1 MLYSAKD
8 RAVLRGQLFRRL
20 SLDALIFLV
29 PFAIGL
35 ALMYTC
41 RIEWL
46 SMLLSMLGMVTAV
59 FYYGM
64 CVSPFLSY
72 DRFLREIA
80 AGRSRSFTGA
90 FLCEESASVRDG
102 VACRTLYFAD
112 KDASDEERDFAG
124 VFATFPRISWKGHCM
139 YCGHCAP
146 CPKGIRPGRGEV

>member
-35 ALMYTC
+35 VLMYTC

-46 SMLLSMLGMVTAV
+46 SMLLSMLGMVAAV

-90 FLCEESASVRDG
+90 FLREESASVRDG

-112 KDASDEERDFAG
+112 KDASDEERLCYLDLEKEYDFSEGGLYRVTAHG
-124 VFATFPRISWKGHCM
+124 QSII
-139 YCGHCAP
+139 
-146 CPKGIRPGRGEV
+146 GIEPV